1 MAIRANRLSPLDASF
16 LYFERPMQRLH
27 VGCVALLD
35 GALPFSAFVDTV
47 GKRLAAI
54 PRYRQRPVRPLLDLD
69 WPRWEDDPRF
79 DVRRHF
85 RHVGVPPPGG
95 PAELHEVVDSLFAA
109 PLDDQHPL
117 WENTLIDGLADGRTA
132 ILCKIHHSMIDG
144 VSGTQVLEAM
154 SDECPTRPTNG
165 GAPPTA
171 TSPAPGRSSMLRTLS
186 SPRALLGRARDALA
200 AAGSLTPMVLEPIS
214 ELPFNGQLTDARR
227 IVWASFAL
235 DDFLAMR
242 GADGCKVND
251 VVLAVITGAIRRYV
265 QARGLKPE
273 GMRVRTLVPVSVRR
287 PEDHMSLGNLVS
299 SMFPTLPIGIAD
311 PVERLRALAAEMRSL
326 KEKGQAQASG
336 LVMSLLGSMPA
347 PVGAL
352 LGRLLPERAFI
363 NTVCT
368 NVPGPRNVCHLA
380 GRRIVEIHPM
390 IPLFQNMGVEFAIL
404 SYAGQLSIA
413 AAVDPTLV
421 PDADTIP
428 EHLAASADELRAAL
442 RPAPPRSIAT
452 FVAPSVPRVAG
463 LMTTPPITI
472 RPEDRLATAWRTMR
486 ARRIRHLPVV
496 DGSGRLVGLVSHRD
510 LLAASSSSI
519 IASSEDDRVQLL
531 TWARVGDVM
540 ETHLS
545 VAHPDENASE
555 AGERLIRHKIGCLPV
570 VEGDAQL
577 VGVVT
582 EEDFLRWAT
591 TEMARAS

>member
-1 MAIRANRLSPLDASF
+1 
-16 LYFERPMQRLH
+16 
-27 VGCVALLD
+27 
-35 GALPFSAFVDTV
+35 
-47 GKRLAAI
+47 
-54 PRYRQRPVRPLLDLD
+54 
-69 WPRWEDDPRF
+69 
-79 DVRRHF
+79 
-85 RHVGVPPPGG
+85 
-95 PAELHEVVDSLFAA
+95 
-109 PLDDQHPL
+109 
-117 WENTLIDGLADGRTA
+117 
-132 ILCKIHHSMIDG
+132 
-144 VSGTQVLEAM
+144 
-154 SDECPTRPTNG
+154 
-165 GAPPTA
+165 
-171 TSPAPGRSSMLRTLS
+171 
-186 SPRALLGRARDALA
+186 
-200 AAGSLTPMVLEPIS
+200 MVLEPVS
-214 ELPFNGQLTDARR
+214 ELPFNGRLTDARR

-265 QARGLKPE
+265 QARGLNPE
-273 GMRVRTLVPVSVRR
+273 GMRVRTLVPVSTRR

-336 LVMSLLGSMPA
+336 MIMSLLGSMPA
-347 PVGAL
+347 PVGAI

-368 NVPGPRNVCHLA
+368 NVPGPRDVCHLA

-421 PDADTIP
+421 PDADSIP
-428 EHLAASADELRAAL
+428 EHLTASADELRAAL
-442 RPAPPRSIAT
+442 RPAPPRTIAT
-452 FVAPSVPRVAG
+452 FVAPSAPRVAG

-472 RPEDRLATAWRTMR
+472 RPEDRLATAWRIMR

-496 DGSGRLVGLVSHRD
+496 DGGGRLVGLVSHRD

-545 VAHPDENASE
+545 VAHPDENAAE

-591 TEMARAS
+591 VEMARAS